1 MAGVVPPPLPLPGGV
16 AAPPPAGVGIRLAI
30 ARDIANLDAIGN
42 DELKLAG
49 YKSKGKRRCC
59 IKRKNSCTGTGC
71 RQSSRRSSCSSEYFR
86 QNIS

>member
-1 MAGVVPPPLPLPGGV
+1 MAGVVP
-16 AAPPPAGVGIRLAI
+16 PPPAGVGIRLTI
-30 ARDIANLDAIGN
+30 ARDIANLDAIGD

-59 IKRKNSCTGTGC
+59 IKRKSCTGTGC